1 MKTIVSYQDFK
12 VSFPLS
18 ASPLVHCI
26 TNEVTCETVAN
37 ALLYVD
43 AKPIMAADPR
53 EFSELFQQT
62 SSLLLNLGHI
72 SPESETNILAA
83 SQQALTT
90 GKPTVIDLV
99 GVSATMI
106 RFQLAQRLL
115 KNQPTVVKGNTSE
128 LRGLC
133 QLENSGRGV
142 DGGAADQTVVALQ
155 ELTEALQVLAKAYPR
170 ITFLATGATDL
181 IVNQDVSVTLSNG
194 VKELDRF
201 TGSGD
206 VVGSL
211 IAALLGTG
219 LTGLEATVMAVSYFN
234 LAGEAAHAQL
244 QANQGLAAFRQLTLD
259 QLSRLMWQENWAEK
273 LKGRYL

>member
-1 MKTIVSYQDFK
+1 MEKTVSYQEFK
-12 VSFPLS
+12 RGFPLT

-53 EFSELFQQT
+53 EFDELFQQT

-72 SPESETNILAA
+72 SPTRETNIQAA
-83 SQQALTT
+83 SQLALLT

-99 GVSATMI
+99 GVSATKI
-106 RFQLAQRLL
+106 RFNLAQDLL
-115 KNQPTVVKGNTSE
+115 TNQPTVVKGNTSE

-133 QLENSGRGV
+133 QLDNSGRGV
-142 DGGAADQTVVALQ
+142 DGGAADQS
-155 ELTEALQVLAKAYPR
+155 EEALKELVGSLNSLAKEYPR
-170 ITFLATGATDL
+170 TTFLATGATDI
-181 IVNQDVSVTLSNG
+181 IVNQEVSVALSNG
-194 VKELDRF
+194 TKELDRF

-219 LTGLEATVMAVSYFN
+219 LTGLEATVIAVSYFN
-234 LAGEAAHAQL
+234 LAGEAAHDQL
-244 QANQGLAAFRQLTLD
+244 KKNQGLGMFRQLTLD
-259 QLSRLMWQENWAEK
+259 QLSRLMWQDNWAEK
-273 LKGRYL
+273 MKGRYL